1 MGFPPLPWHNRI
13 LVIIVSTCSA
23 KPAGAARSLLN
34 FAPWPAHDTTA
45 VPRVGTGFSHGEDEH
60 PASDATEGN
69 TDEMTN
75 ADADAIPVL
84 AARIALRRAARRS
97 ARKGLLGRLGPGL
110 ITGASDDDPSGIATY
125 SQTGAQFGYAMCWVM
140 LFCFPLMVAIQDIS
154 ARMGRVTGQGIAGN
168 IRAHYSPWLLY
179 AIVGLLLL
187 ANTINLGADLG
198 AMAAAL
204 KLLIGGPSGLY
215 VAGFA
220 IGCTWL
226 EVFSRYQRYVSILK
240 WISFVLLA
248 YVAVAMVVDVP
259 WQLVLYRTFVPS
271 FSLNTDYVVTVV
283 AVLGTTITPYCF
295 FWQSSQEAEDERVD
309 PTAHALIDAPEQAPA
324 EISRMRFDTYV
335 GMGYSNV
342 ISLFIIVAT
351 AATLNAHGITN
362 IQTSAQAAEA
372 LRPIAGIF
380 TFALFAIGII
390 GIGLLAVP
398 VLAGSGAYA
407 LGEALGWTTGLD
419 RQPLDAKA
427 FYGTIAVSTLIGIGI
442 NFVGLDPIKA
452 LFWSAVINGVVAVPL
467 MVIIML
473 MAMRQDVMGR
483 FVLPRALWAM
493 GWLCT
498 GAMAI
503 AVAIM
508 FATW

>member
-1 MGFPPLPWHNRI
+1 MTDAHTGHR
-13 LVIIVSTCSA
+13 
-23 KPAGAARSLLN
+23 AR
-34 FAPWPAHDTTA
+34 H
-45 VPRVGTGFSHGEDEH
+45 
-60 PASDATEGN
+60 
-69 TDEMTN
+69 
-75 ADADAIPVL
+75 IL
-84 AARIALRRAARRS
+84 AARIARHRALHRPAH
-97 ARKGLLGRLGPGL
+97 KGLLARLGPGL

-140 LFCFPLMVAIQDIS
+140 LFCFPLMAAIQEIS

-168 IRAHYSPWLLY
+168 IRAHYPRWLLY
-179 AIVGLLLL
+179 AIVALLLL

-198 AMAAAL
+198 AMGAAL
-204 KLLIGGPSGLY
+204 RLLIHGPPGLY
-215 VAGFA
+215 VVVFA
-220 IGCTWL
+220 IGCAWL
-226 EVFSRYQRYVSILK
+226 EVFSRYERYVNFLK
-240 WISFVLLA
+240 WTSFVLLS
-248 YVAVAMVVDVP
+248 YVAVALVVHVP
-259 WQLVLYRTFVPS
+259 WGLVLYRTFVPS
-271 FSLNTDYVVTVV
+271 FSLKTDYVVTVV

-295 FWQSSQEAEDERVD
+295 FWQSSQEAQEERTD
-309 PTAHALIDAPEQAPA
+309 PAAHTLLADPEEAPA
-324 EISRMRFDTYV
+324 EMGRMRFDTYI

-362 IQTSAQAAEA
+362 IQSSAQAAEA
-372 LRPIAGIF
+372 LRPIAGVF
-380 TFALFAIGII
+380 SFALFAAGII

-419 RQPLDAKA
+419 RRPLDAKA
-427 FYGTIAVSTLIGIGI
+427 FYGTIAVSTLVGIAI
-442 NFVGLDPIKA
+442 NFIGLDPIKA

-473 MAMRQDVMGR
+473 MARRPDVMGR

-498 GAMAI
+498 GTMAVV
-503 AVAIM
+503 VAIM

>member
-1 MGFPPLPWHNRI
+1 MTN
-13 LVIIVSTCSA
+13 
-23 KPAGAARSLLN
+23 
-34 FAPWPAHDTTA
+34 
-45 VPRVGTGFSHGEDEH
+45 
-60 PASDATEGN
+60 
-69 TDEMTN
+69 TN

-84 AARIALRRAARRS
+84 AARIARRRAARRR

-140 LFCFPLMVAIQDIS
+140 LFCFPLMVAIQEIS

-259 WQLVLYRTFVPS
+259 WRLVLYRTFVPS

-309 PTAHALIDAPEQAPA
+309 PTAHALIDAPEQALV
-324 EISRMRFDTYV
+324 EISRMRFDTYI

-372 LRPIAGIF
+372 LRPIAGVF
-380 TFALFAIGII
+380 TFALFATGII

-442 NFVGLDPIKA
+442 NFIGLDPIKA

-473 MAMRQDVMGR
+473 MAMRQDVMGL